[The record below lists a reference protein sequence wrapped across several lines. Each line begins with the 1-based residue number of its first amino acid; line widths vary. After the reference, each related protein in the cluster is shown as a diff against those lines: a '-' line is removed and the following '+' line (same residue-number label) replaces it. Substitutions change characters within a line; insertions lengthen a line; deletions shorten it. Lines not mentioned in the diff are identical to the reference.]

1 MKDSILAIPGAG
13 EDRVNR
19 AQDQAPGSPR
29 LADLIDARAVQS
41 MLEDFHRLAGIPM
54 GIIDLQGQLLV
65 GVGWQDIC
73 LRFHRA
79 HPQTS
84 QFCIE
89 SDTQLS
95 GGVPQGQCKLY
106 RCKNHLWDVATP
118 LMIAGRHV
126 GNVFSGQFFF
136 EDEQVD
142 QALFLA
148 QARKYGFPEK
158 DYLAAL
164 QSVPR
169 LSRERVETGMAFLT
183 KLAQMLSHLGYSNMM
198 LARSLSERE
207 ALMSS
212 LHESQK
218 DLNRA
223 QAVAQTGSWRLD
235 VRKDELLWSDETHRL
250 FDIPRGKRL
259 TYQSFLEAIHPEDRA
274 EVDRRWAAALRGEP
288 YDIEHRICVRGE
300 VRWVRERGQLE
311 FDDEGVLRGGFGT
324 VQDVTERKLME
335 LALRQKEALLR
346 GQAARLEE
354 TVQQRTAKLQETIS
368 ELEHYSY
375 SITHDLRAP
384 LRAMQGF
391 ATLLLEDCRNCV
403 FAERLDLLRRIA
415 ASSTRMDQL
424 IQDALDYSRV
434 LRNELPLG
442 EVDLARLLRGLVES
456 YPDFQP
462 PKARIELAASL
473 PRVVGNEAAMTQ
485 CFSNLLGNAVKFVEP
500 GVVPHI
506 RVSCEGR
513 GSVVR
518 TWVADNGIGI
528 PLESQERIFKMFQR
542 VSTRYE
548 GTGIGLALVHK
559 VVQRM
564 GGAVGVES
572 EPGKGSRFWVDL
584 RRADGVDSP

>member
-19 AQDQAPGSPR
+19 ARDEAPGSPR

-65 GVGWQDIC
+65 GVGWQDVC

-106 RCKNHLWDVATP
+106 RCKNHLWDMATP

-142 QALFLA
+142 QDLFLA

-250 FDIPRGKRL
+250 FDIPRGRQL

-300 VRWVRERGQLE
+300 VRWVRERAQLE

-335 LALRQKEALLR
+335 LALRQKEALLSE
-346 GQAARLEE
+346 QAARLEE

-434 LRNELPLG
+434 LRNELPLE

-506 RVSCEGR
+506 RVSSEGR

-584 RRADGVDSP
+584 RRADGVHSP